1 MRKHESS
8 DRVSLEKSKM
18 ETNLSVQMDKNL
30 RFSQHIE
37 THFNKANRLL
47 GLITRSY
54 EHLDAESMQLL
65 VIAFVRP
72 HLEFGNVVCFPRQE
86 KDKKLVEGVQR
97 RATKIISGLND
108 LTYEQRLGKN
118 ETTKHVLQM
127 TER

>member
-54 EHLDAESMQLL
+54 EHLDAESMKLL
-65 VIAFVRP
+65 FVAVRP
-72 HLEFGNVVCFPRQE
+72 HFRIWQCSVVP
-86 KDKKLVEGVQR
+86 K
-97 RATKIISGLND
+97 T
-108 LTYEQRLGKN
+108 GK
-118 ETTKHVLQM
+118 
-127 TER
+127 R